1 MSGVL
6 ARALVV
12 LASVLACA
20 AILAVWA
27 NRQLLNTDNW
37 TRTSTELLEDRVIR
51 DELAVYLVDR
61 LYANV
66 DVASEIREALPERLQ
81 PLAGPA
87 AGGLR
92 ELAERAAREMLA
104 RPRAQALWADA
115 NRQAQVTLLT
125 ILEGGG
131 PIVSTTGGDV
141 VLDLSALLG
150 QMQERVGVGGRLQER
165 LPASA
170 ARITVMESERLA
182 AAQRGLKIVRGL
194 PIVLVAL
201 SLALFGA
208 ALAIAPRR
216 RRETLRAYGIGL
228 VGAGAVALLAQ
239 AQAGEALVDA
249 LVRTASVEPAAGNAW
264 TISTALLV
272 QAAWA
277 TIFYGSLM
285 LVAAWLAGPSRPAT
299 AVRRAAAPYA
309 GRPVV
314 AYTALAAFI
323 GLLLW
328 WAPTPATRDPVLAL
342 ILVVLLLAGAE
353 ALRRQIVR
361 EHPDADLGEA
371 IGRMR
376 ERAAGVAVWA
386 RQSAPGRGKT
396 GAPDGDPLERLE
408 RLGRLK
414 DAGVL
419 DEQEFAAQKR
429 LILEAPSDA
438 SGPENGAPPPAVL
451 TPS

>member
-115 NRQAQVTLLT
+115 NRQAQLTLLT

-131 PIVSTTGGDV
+131 PIVSTTGGNV
-141 VLDLSALLG
+141 VLDLSELLG

-170 ARITVMESERLA
+170 AQITVMESERLA
-182 AAQRGLKIVRGL
+182 AAQRALKIVRGL

-201 SLALFGA
+201 SLAAFAA

-216 RRETLRAYGIGL
+216 RRESLRGYGIGL

-239 AQAGEALVDA
+239 DQAGEALVDA

-285 LVAAWLAGPSRPAT
+285 LVAAWLAGPSQPAT
-299 AVRRAAAPYA
+299 AVRRAVAPYA

-314 AYTALAAFI
+314 AYTALAAFV

-328 WAPTPATRDPVLAL
+328 WAPTPALRNPVTAL
-342 ILVVLLLAGAE
+342 ILIALLVAGAE

-361 EHPDADLGEA
+361 EHPGADLGEA
-371 IGRMR
+371 IGRVR
-376 ERAAGVAVWA
+376 ERAAGVAAWA
-386 RQSAPGRGKT
+386 RRSAPGRGSAGT
-396 GAPDGDPLERLE
+396 PDGVPLERLE
-408 RLGRLK
+408 RLNPNLDPQTLQVDNCVDLVRDGCKAL
-414 DAGVL
+414 AG
-419 DEQEFAAQKR
+419 
-429 LILEAPSDA
+429 
-438 SGPENGAPPPAVL
+438 
-451 TPS
+451 

>member
-115 NRQAQVTLLT
+115 NRQAQLTLLT

-131 PIVSTTGGDV
+131 PIVSTTGGNV

-170 ARITVMESERLA
+170 AQITVMESERLA
-182 AAQRGLKIVRGL
+182 AAQRALKIVRGL

-201 SLALFGA
+201 SLAAFAA

-216 RRETLRAYGIGL
+216 RRESLRGYGIGL

-239 AQAGEALVDA
+239 DQAGEALVDA

-299 AVRRAAAPYA
+299 AVRRAVAPYA

-314 AYTALAAFI
+314 AYTALAAFV

-328 WAPTPATRDPVLAL
+328 WAPTPALRNPVTAL
-342 ILVVLLLAGAE
+342 ILIALLVAGAE

-361 EHPDADLGEA
+361 EHPGADLGEA

-376 ERAAGVAVWA
+376 ERAAGVAAGA
-386 RQSAPGRGKT
+386 RRSAPGRGSAGT
-396 GAPDGDPLERLE
+396 PDGDPLERLE

-438 SGPENGAPPPAVL
+438 SEPENGAPPPAVL